1 MIRLSGALLIVFA
14 AAYAGFL
21 LAAAYRN
28 RPKEI
33 RQWRSAL
40 QLMETEILY
49 GQLPVTDLAAQLSRQ
64 LPMPAARFFKDLY
77 KRLNADRLP
86 LRTAWTQAAEAFWQ
100 DTAMG
105 QSEKQIILQFGE
117 TFGQEDTLNQQKHIR
132 LAMAHLK
139 REEEEAVAGQK
150 ANERM
155 MRSLGLLTGILI
167 VLVLY

>member
-1 MIRLSGALLIVFA
+1 MIRFSGAVLIIA
-14 AAYAGFL
+14 AATYAGFL

-40 QLMETEILY
+40 QAIETEILY
-49 GQLPVTDLAAQLSRQ
+49 GQVPVTDLALHLSRQ
-64 LPMPAARFFKDLY
+64 LPRPAALFFENLY
-77 KRLNADRLP
+77 KMLNTEGMP
-86 LRTAWTQAAEAFWQ
+86 LRHAWAQVTEDFWQ
-100 DTAMG
+100 DTSMK
-105 QSEKQIILQFGE
+105 QSEKQIILQFGK
-117 TFGQEDTLNQQKHIR
+117 TLGTEDTVNQQKHIH

-139 REEEEAVAGQK
+139 REEDEALAGQK

-167 VLVLY
+167 VLILY